1 MRENGKRK
9 MKTEVVFSCG
19 CSFKIY
25 KHVGNIK
32 VWSNFCPLHRNETI
46 KREIM
51 TGIFSSSTNKIKE
64 RPLIK
69 ICEVYQQKG
78 IKASNIIAAPI
89 PVSN

>member
-19 CSFKIY
+19 CSFKIF

-32 VWSNFCPLHRNETI
+32 VWTDLCPLHENENF
-46 KREIM
+46 KWEIIS
-51 TGIFSSSTNKIKE
+51 GVFSSSAIEIKQ
-64 RPLIK
+64 RPLNK
-69 ICEVYQQKG
+69 ICEVYQKKG
-78 IKASNIIAAPI
+78 IKASNIIAEPI